1 MATANIRGRATKLCF
16 SLAKASLISTLLL
29 LLAKGCYRPGG
40 FVQPVIARTIDDQ
53 SLLRRKDAIPVF
65 HPRPFAASGSA
76 RRKLQQSSTEDSIST
91 ITDVDAATC
100 DLTYCRATFDEE
112 LCVDKVEDKSTLA
125 SIPMW
130 IQILMLMVLLSFS
143 ALFSGLTLGLM
154 SLDLTGLEIVMA
166 GDDPD
171 AAKYAAKIYPLR
183 KRGNLLLCTLLLG
196 NTAVNSLMSI
206 FSAEI
211 FNGTIGFAT
220 STFLILIFGEIIPQ
234 ALCSRYALRIGSVAV
249 PIVKVIRAVLF
260 VLAYPLAKGL
270 DFALGRELATTYSN
284 AEMIELLNVHVK
296 ENIIDQEEAKAMQG
310 ALTYKN
316 MLVKDVMTAMEQTF
330 MLEVDQKLSFETI
343 GRIFKTGYSRI
354 PVYEISRNNV
364 IGVLFVKDLIFLDPE
379 DNVPV
384 RSFIQIFGRNV
395 HLVWPDDTLGEVL
408 AELKK
413 GRSHLAVVRDVN
425 NKDET
430 QDPFYEVK
438 GIITLE
444 DIVERIIGDSIVDE
458 TDAFAD
464 SDQRVRVERGDTFEW
479 ARLRLLDTK
488 IVDEMLSPGE
498 ISAVTAHLKTNHGKT
513 FKSLTDSQLTR
524 LVSRTPV
531 TTFSTA
537 TQDLAKDLPDELLY
551 EKNVPSD
558 TFTLILSG
566 KVTILVGSENFR
578 SELSSWSVIGSNA
591 LEDSNWVPDYSA
603 FVSDGPCRCI
613 QIHRTDFFESS
624 DSSVFERRVAENKI
638 RPALSVTSSNDAD
651 ARSSSSLR
659 DVTAPNRRKVLLTR
673 LFHSTTSLIN
683 EDNDDFEV
691 DPTDRIKRNQSNG
704 EDQLENNNS
713 SIKSASSV
721 TFADG
726 HVFMNVDNGQKLNDQ
741 DL

>member
-1 MATANIRGRATKLCF
+1 
-16 SLAKASLISTLLL
+16 
-29 LLAKGCYRPGG
+29 
-40 FVQPVIARTIDDQ
+40 
-53 SLLRRKDAIPVF
+53 
-65 HPRPFAASGSA
+65 
-76 RRKLQQSSTEDSIST
+76 
-91 ITDVDAATC
+91 
-100 DLTYCRATFDEE
+100 
-112 LCVDKVEDKSTLA
+112 
-125 SIPMW
+125 
-130 IQILMLMVLLSFS
+130 
-143 ALFSGLTLGLM
+143 
-154 SLDLTGLEIVMA
+154 
-166 GDDPD
+166 
-171 AAKYAAKIYPLR
+171 
-183 KRGNLLLCTLLLG
+183 
-196 NTAVNSLMSI
+196 
-206 FSAEI
+206 
-211 FNGTIGFAT
+211 
-220 STFLILIFGEIIPQ
+220 
-234 ALCSRYALRIGSVAV
+234 
-249 PIVKVIRAVLF
+249 
-260 VLAYPLAKGL
+260 
-270 DFALGRELATTYSN
+270 
-284 AEMIELLNVHVK
+284 
-296 ENIIDQEEAKAMQG
+296 
-310 ALTYKN
+310 

-444 DIVERIIGDSIVDE
+444 GMLKNEKKSGRQLFHIPELNVLLCLRCYSSDIVERIIGDSIVDE

-713 SIKSASSV
+713 SIKSTSSV